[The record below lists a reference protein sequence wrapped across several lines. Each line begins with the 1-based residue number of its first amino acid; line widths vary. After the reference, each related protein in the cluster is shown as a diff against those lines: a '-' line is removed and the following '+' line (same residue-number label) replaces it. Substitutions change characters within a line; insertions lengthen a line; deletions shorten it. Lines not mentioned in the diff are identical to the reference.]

1 MQFTPGCVA
10 ALSRRLLGR
19 NLPRALSSQPSNAPG
34 FYGMPLGLPRARAWP
49 VRPRPVF
56 GGAWPF
62 ALRLKAICR
71 AAVGISWSCSITFVE
86 GDCAAPQWGTSQR
99 LAVIPWSKPHKVAA
113 PAPPLRGRLNARLAC
128 SPMKRSRKI
137 TLCEMRA
144 YGVRGLPALKP
155 PARSSRASRGRFDA
169 PVQSSLLLV
178 RSARMLPWPYCDSAR
193 RSY

>member
-86 GDCAAPQWGTSQR
+86 VAAPQMGTSLSFGR
-99 LAVIPWSKPHKVAA
+99 RFFAPRNLPPSTPWSKPQKVAA
-113 PAPPLRGRLNARLAC
+113 PAPPLRGRLTPAKTLSDEALPENHTWRNARLRRARPADLLQRL
-128 SPMKRSRKI
+128 SLFAFDHRK
-137 TLCEMRA
+137 CR
-144 YGVRGLPALKP
+144 
-155 PARSSRASRGRFDA
+155 
-169 PVQSSLLLV
+169 
-178 RSARMLPWPYCDSAR
+178 
-193 RSY
+193 